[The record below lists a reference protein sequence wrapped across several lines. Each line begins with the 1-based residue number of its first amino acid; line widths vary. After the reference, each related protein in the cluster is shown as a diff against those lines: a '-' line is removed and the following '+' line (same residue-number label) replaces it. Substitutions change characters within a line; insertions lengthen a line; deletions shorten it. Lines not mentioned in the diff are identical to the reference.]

1 MDEDQIV
8 EQVPKALTIGLTLAA
23 VAAVVGVAIR
33 LDRAWDR
40 AYEDWST
47 DMSPLTKPRA
57 RVFRFKSNY
66 HRRKADTVDISTLI
80 NELWDEID
88 IARESTRR

>member
-1 MDEDQIV
+1 MDEEEIA
-8 EQVPKALTIGLTLAA
+8 EHVPKVLTIGLTLAA
-23 VAAVVGVAIR
+23 VAAVVSVAIR

-40 AYEDWST
+40 AYKDWST

-57 RVFRFKSNY
+57 RVTRVKSNY
-66 HRRKADTVDISTLI
+66 HRRKTDTVDFSTLI

-88 IARESTRR
+88 HAREAARG

>member
-1 MDEDQIV
+1 MDED
-8 EQVPKALTIGLTLAA
+8 QVPKALTVGLTIAA
-23 VAAVVGVAIR
+23 VGAVVGIAVR

-40 AYEDWST
+40 AYKDWST

-57 RVFRFKSNY
+57 RVLGFKTTY
-66 HRRKADTVDISTLI
+66 RRRRDDTIDFSSLI

-88 IARESTRR
+88 IARALRG

>member
-1 MDEDQIV
+1 MDED
-8 EQVPKALTIGLTLAA
+8 QVPKALTVGLTLAA

-47 DMSPLTKPRA
+47 EMSPLTRPRA
-57 RVFRFKSNY
+57 RILRFETTY
-66 HRRKADTVDISTLI
+66 RRRKLDATDIGQLI

-88 IARESTRR
+88 LARALRR